1 MQNIWALRLKNLSG
15 FRYLFEIILFNHFCE
30 VVVNPRAKGADVVA
44 RAKAASESLM
54 MYILYEVVRVK
65 IELADVS
72 KR

>member
-1 MQNIWALRLKNLSG
+1 MLLRAVV
-15 FRYLFEIILFNHFCE
+15 FVVVCD
-30 VVVNPRAKGADVVA
+30 VVVNPRANGADVDA

-65 IELADVS
+65 IELADGS